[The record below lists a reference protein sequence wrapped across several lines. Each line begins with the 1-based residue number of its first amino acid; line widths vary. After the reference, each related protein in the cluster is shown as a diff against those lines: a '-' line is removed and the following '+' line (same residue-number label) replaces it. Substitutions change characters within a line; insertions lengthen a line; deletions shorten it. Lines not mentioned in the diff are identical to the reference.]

1 MSKDEQAI
9 ISMDEYKRLKRNSE
23 LWENSEAKRLSTE
36 QDLEEFNLWKFD
48 RYRYRQLLD
57 IKERHIE
64 YLEVQKFELNRELNP
79 LYTDLST
86 LLRRYNY
93 KLYNFLGIKFLKKL
107 R

>member
-23 LWENSEAKRLSTE
+23 LWEKSEVKRLSTE
-36 QDLEEFNLWKFD
+36 KDLDEFTLWKFD

-57 IKERHIE
+57 IKERYID
-64 YLEVQKFELNRELNP
+64 YLEVQKSELNRELNP